1 MAVAALAISIVSLVI
16 ALGSLW
22 YVRRADWQADRAGGR
37 DAARV
42 ANEIRVHVGALSQVD
57 AAVQELAA
65 AVNAAASDPH
75 ALRRMTAAQSRLDQA
90 ITATGLELPFC
101 SAYMKETN
109 AILLPEVER
118 ELAEAIARRRLYG
131 P

>member
-1 MAVAALAISIVSLVI
+1 MAIAAFALSLVAVAI

-22 YVRRADWQADRAGGR
+22 YMHRGSWRADRGGSR
-37 DAARV
+37 EAARV
-42 ANEIRVHVGALSQVD
+42 ANEIRVDAGALSRVG

-65 AVNAAASDPH
+65 AVKAAASDPH
-75 ALRRMTAAQSRLDQA
+75 ALRRITAAQGRLEQA
-90 ITATGLELPFC
+90 INATGLELPVC
-101 SAYMKETN
+101 STYMKETK

-118 ELAEAIARRRLYG
+118 ELAEAKTRRRLYG